1 MRLSKKHWSIL
12 AAGAGMVA
20 AVAARK
26 ASQAT
31 WEKLVDE
38 KVPTLQTNPRTRKLL
53 LWAGV
58 SALAA
63 AVASTGARTA
73 VQSLR
78 DDTGADA

>member
-1 MRLSKKHWSIL
+1 
-12 AAGAGMVA
+12 MVA

-26 ASQAT
+26 ASEAT

-38 KVPTLQTNPRTRKLL
+38 KVPTLQANPETRKMLI
-53 LWAGV
+53 WAGV
-58 SALAA
+58 SALVA

-78 DDTGADA
+78 EDTGGEG